1 MTKYIKL
8 AAVLF
13 LLVLGLYFMV
23 KGDFMT
29 GMGAFLGLT
38 GLGATAL
45 PKQPKLEEEATAL
58 KEKVA
63 ESDKQLENIKKDGV
77 ESKTTQEEVDYWK
90 KQ

>member
-1 MTKYIKL
+1 MTKYFKIT
-8 AAVLF
+8 AVLL

-63 ESDKQLENIKKDGV
+63 DSDKKLENLQKNGV
-77 ESKTTQEEVDYWK
+77 AEKTPEEEVDYWK

>member
-1 MTKYIKL
+1 MTKYLKL

-38 GLGATAL
+38 GLGAVAL
-45 PKQPKLEEEATAL
+45 PKQPKLEEEAVAI

-63 ESDKQLENIKKDGV
+63 DSDKKLETIKKEGV
-77 ESKTTQEEVDYWK
+77 ETKTSEEEVDYWK